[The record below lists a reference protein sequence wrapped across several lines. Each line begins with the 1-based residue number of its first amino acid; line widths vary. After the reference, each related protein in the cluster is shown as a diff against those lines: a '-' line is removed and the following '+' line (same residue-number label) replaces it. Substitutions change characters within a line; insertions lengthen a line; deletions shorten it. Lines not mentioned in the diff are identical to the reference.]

1 MTKIRDLAFTDIGR
15 FKSSDLDT
23 VRKAPTT
30 ISVPGHG
37 SIAEIA
43 KRIAK
48 ENPKLV
54 LVLDKE
60 DQVCGVIE
68 PGLVQKE
75 IAVFRQQPPD
85 NFAESI
91 LKLAQAQVQFPATGP
106 ARERPVLFWCAKGSH
121 FTSELP
127 CPEHS

>member
-1 MTKIRDLAFTDIGR
+1 MTKIRDLAFTDLGR
-15 FKSSDLDT
+15 FKPSDLDT
-23 VRKAPTT
+23 ARKAPTT
-30 ISVPGHG
+30 ISVPGH
-37 SIAEIA
+37 SPIDEIA

-48 ENPKLV
+48 DNPKLV

-60 DQVCGVIE
+60 DKVCGVIE

-75 IAVFRQQPPD
+75 IALYRQEPPD

-91 LKLAQAQVQFPATGP
+91 LKLAQAQVQFPA
-106 ARERPVLFWCAKGSH
+106 RDRPVLFWCAKGGH

-127 CPEHS
+127 CPEHR